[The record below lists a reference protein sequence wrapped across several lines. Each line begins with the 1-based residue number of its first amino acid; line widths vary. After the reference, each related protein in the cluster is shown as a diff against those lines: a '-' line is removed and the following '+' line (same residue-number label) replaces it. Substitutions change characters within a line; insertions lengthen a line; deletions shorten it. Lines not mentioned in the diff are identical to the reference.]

1 MATVVSCFD
10 RLIVAGGF
18 AVAVAAAPFLAV
30 LATPAGP
37 ASHAV
42 AVCPNNELVDP
53 ATGACQPPST
63 SNPIHPKDA
72 SPQPGGMPPAT
83 PTPGGPGEL
92 PTFDGVPCTP
102 AEGCLG
108 LEQSKGGNNV
118 QPSSPPVGAT
128 P

>member
-1 MATVVSCFD
+1 MATDVSLVD
-10 RLIVAGGF
+10 RLLVAGGF
-18 AVAVAAAPFLAV
+18 AFAVAAAPVVAG

-42 AVCPNNELVDP
+42 AECPNTESINP

-63 SNPIHPKDA
+63 SNPISPKDA
-72 SPQPGGMPPAT
+72 NLQPGGMPQAT
-83 PTPGGPGEL
+83 PAPRGPGEL
-92 PTFDGVPCTP
+92 PSFDGVPCTP

-118 QPSSPPVGAT
+118 QSPMLPVGA
-128 P
+128 PP